1 MSPSAS
7 SRPIKL
13 MTGAIW
19 QPAVPA
25 LPPVQYSTKRYIAG
39 GGLCRLWA
47 PGCCWCCFA
56 PPLVDWLAEL
66 SCRSPSSLPH
76 WPMRTKPSLHPQRN
90 CIQRYVPLCS
100 STTRPRAALFA
111 HTAHLQMRLALAG
124 VAAEML
130 SGAASRARPRLG
142 TFLLAPATKTVPP
155 LAGTGSQRF
164 RSTSSMQGYSEM
176 ARERSKTVTSFY
188 NQSAIDSSAE
198 KVINVTGSRSFLL
211 KRSQNSW
218 VTKLAVASCGWVVL
232 RSGAGGKTVTCCYLK
247 EQCFSLQN

>member
-1 MSPSAS
+1 M
-7 SRPIKL
+7 
-13 MTGAIW
+13 
-19 QPAVPA
+19 
-25 LPPVQYSTKRYIAG
+25 
-39 GGLCRLWA
+39 
-47 PGCCWCCFA
+47 
-56 PPLVDWLAEL
+56 AEL

-100 STTRPRAALFA
+100 STTRPQWPRSDCDIPCLYESRAALFA
-111 HTAHLQMRLALAG
+111 HTARLQMRLVLAG
-124 VAAEML
+124 IAAEML

-198 KVINVTGSRSFLL
+198 KVINVTGSRCSLL

-232 RSGAGGKTVTCCYLK
+232 RSRAGGKAGKCCYLE

>member
-1 MSPSAS
+1 MTIGCSCFAS
-7 SRPIKL
+7 STVQYRTVHCGGGGFADSGLRGVVDAASLRLWWTDWLSCHVVP
-13 MTGAIW
+13 
-19 QPAVPA
+19 PA
-25 LPPVQYSTKRYIAG
+25 LFPTGQCAQS
-39 GGLCRLWA
+39 
-47 PGCCWCCFA
+47 
-56 PPLVDWLAEL
+56 
-66 SCRSPSSLPH
+66 
-76 WPMRTKPSLHPQRN
+76 
-90 CIQRYVPLCS
+90 PLCTLNATVFRDTCLCALVRRDPNGLVATVIFRLYES
-100 STTRPRAALFA
+100 RAALFA

-218 VTKLAVASCGWVVL
+218 VTKLAVASCGRVVL